1 MVCGLSTMAFKLK
14 SMFRNYLKTAF
25 RNLWRNKVLSGIN
38 ILGLSVGLAACL
50 LILVFVGDELSYDR
64 FHQQGDRIV
73 RVTMEASI
81 NGEIMKTPV
90 TGTKVAPAF
99 VRDFPEVEGTVRVY
113 NAPKIV
119 QYNDK
124 LFEEQRFLYA
134 DSTFFGI
141 FSFALQQG
149 QAATV
154 LAGPNK
160 VVLTASTARKYF
172 GDDNPVGKIL
182 KINNT
187 KDYLVTGI
195 AADAPANSQIK
206 FDFIASF
213 ASLGVAKEEQW
224 WSANYITYLLLRRP
238 EAIASLQSKIP
249 AYMQAHATETEVTGK
264 DYLTYHLEPLRDVHL
279 HSELSGLEPNGD
291 LKYIYIFGLI
301 AGLILVI
308 ACTNYVNLTT
318 AHAAGRAKEVGI
330 RKVIGALR
338 GQLFRQFIGES
349 FMITFIALVIGL
361 VLVKLL
367 LPVFN
372 SLTGKEVTSS
382 VLQSPFTLVS
392 VVFITFLIS
401 VLAGSFP
408 ALALANFKPVAVLK
422 GSFKSSGTG
431 IWLRK
436 GLIVFQFVISTF
448 LIVSALIVQQQLQ
461 YIQDKKIGYNNQ
473 QVLVLPTD
481 EQILNKFKLLKQA
494 FKSNPAVKNV
504 TLAYETPTNIQGGY
518 SYKKPE
524 DVQSSMVKALPVEK
538 DFVQTLDIPLVAGR
552 GFNATDEK
560 LLQPDG
566 ESEYAFIL
574 NESAVKN
581 LGWTP
586 AEAIGK
592 RLELQSQHGIIK
604 GVAQDFHFAPLH
616 EAIGPLV
623 IFLDD
628 VRWGKILVKINGQDV
643 AGTLAGLE
651 TTWKQ
656 LAPHRPFT
664 YNFLDE
670 EYGKLYGA
678 EQRIGQTFA
687 TFAFLAILLACLG
700 LFGLAAFTT
709 TQRAKEIGVRKV
721 LGASVPNILTLISK
735 DFLKLVALANIIAWP
750 LAWYA
755 MHRWLED
762 FAYRITI
769 NPGLFILAGLAA
781 LIIAFATISFQALKV
796 AVANPVKALKQ
807 E

>member
-1 MVCGLSTMAFKLK
+1 
-14 SMFRNYLKTAF
+14 MFRNYLKTAF

-50 LILVFVGDELSYDR
+50 LILVFVGDELSFDR
-64 FHQQGDRIV
+64 FHEQGDRIV
-73 RVTMEASI
+73 RVTMEVSS
-81 NGEIMKTPV
+81 NGEEMRAPV

-99 VRDFPEVEGTVRVY
+99 TRDFPEVEKAVRIY
-113 NAPKIV
+113 NTPKVV
-119 QYNDK
+119 QYHDK

-134 DSTFFGI
+134 DSTFFQI
-141 FSFALQQG
+141 FSFALRQG
-149 QAATV
+149 QATDV
-154 LAGPNK
+154 LAGPDK
-160 VVLTASTARKYF
+160 LVLTASTARKYF
-172 GDDNPVGKIL
+172 GNENPVGKTL

-195 AADAPANSQIK
+195 VADVPANSQIK
-206 FDFIASF
+206 FDFVASY
-213 ASLGVAKEEQW
+213 ASLRVAKEEHW
-224 WSANYITYLLLRRP
+224 WNANDITYLLLRRP
-238 EAIASLQSKIP
+238 EAITGLQAKIP
-249 AYMQAHATETEVTGK
+249 GYMRAHSAETQLTGQ
-264 DYLTYHLEPLRDVHL
+264 DYLTYNLEPLRDVHL
-279 HSELSGLEPNGD
+279 YSDLSGLEPNGD
-291 LKYIYIFGLI
+291 LKYIYIFAII

-308 ACTNYVNLTT
+308 ACTNYINLTT

-349 FMITFIALVIGL
+349 FIVTFIALLIGVI
-361 VLVKLL
+361 LVKLL

-372 SLTGKEVTSS
+372 GLTGKEVTSN

-392 VVFITFLIS
+392 GVLITLVIS

-408 ALALANFKPVAVLK
+408 AMALANFKPVSVLK

-481 EQILNKFKLLKQA
+481 EQIINKFKLLKQA

-518 SYKKPE
+518 SFKKPE
-524 DVQSSMVKALPVEK
+524 DVQSSMVKAIPVEK
-538 DFVQTLDIPLVAGR
+538 DFVQTLNIPLVAGR
-552 GFNATDEK
+552 DFNNTDEK
-560 LLQPDG
+560 LLQPEG
-566 ESEYAFIL
+566 ESSFSFIL

-592 RLELQSQHGIIK
+592 QLELDSRQGLIK

-616 EAIGPLV
+616 ETIAPLV
-623 IFLDD
+623 IFLDE
-628 VRWGKILVKINGQDV
+628 VSWGKILVKINGQDV
-643 AGTLAGLE
+643 AGTLADLE
-651 TTWKQ
+651 ATWKQ
-656 LAPHRPFT
+656 LAPHRPFV
-664 YNFLDE
+664 YKFLDE

-678 EQRIGQTFA
+678 EQRIGKTFA
-687 TFAFLAILLACLG
+687 VFAFLAILLACLG

-721 LGASVPNILTLISK
+721 LGASVPDILTLISK

-762 FAYRITI
+762 FAYRIPI
-769 NPGLFILAGLAA
+769 NPGIFILAGLAA
-781 LIIAFATISFQALKV
+781 LVVAFATISFQALKV
-796 AVANPVKALKQ
+796 AVTNPVKALKQ